1 MIHFKAILKVMG
13 GLMMLLG
20 VLMFPSIAFS
30 YYYQSG
36 DQITL
41 IGSALICL
49 AVGGTFFTRLPIR
62 TRISAKRRVHDRSN
76 ELGYHV
82 CVWYDAI
89 CF

>member
-1 MIHFKAILKVMG
+1 MIHYKAILKVMG

-30 YYYQSG
+30 YYYRSG

-49 AVGGTFFTRLPIR
+49 AVGGTFFFFPLPSRIR
-62 TRISAKRRVHDRSN
+62 IYESGKGT
-76 ELGYHV
+76 
-82 CVWYDAI
+82 
-89 CF
+89 